1 MTFSSK
7 NTENCCLETAIYAKA
22 PFATER
28 ENSCILA
35 YINAL
40 RSILLISRYFSRM
53 LTYSR
58 AHTGVFNY
66 LTIN

>member
-1 MTFSSK
+1 M
-7 NTENCCLETAIYAKA
+7 LRP